1 MGPVEKS
8 LPIERAQ
15 LGVRMEKRIV
25 KVLKGLAEY
34 SNMTL
39 GQLLEKIVLHSF
51 EPEPGQEGEWCA
63 SPYSRRTLG
72 VLADLKRIYGLDDDV
87 HASRHYT
94 EVDGPQPDRD

>member
-1 MGPVEKS
+1 MVEPRS
-8 LPIERAQ
+8 ESEQVERVQ

-63 SPYSRRTLG
+63 SPYSKQSLS
-72 VLADLKRIYGLDDDV
+72 VIADLKRIYGLNYDV
-87 HASRHYT
+87 HASRGFEKPST
-94 EVDGPQPDRD
+94 SGAR

>member
-1 MGPVEKS
+1 MREQQEEQMEPNQVE
-8 LPIERAQ
+8 RVQ

-63 SPYSRRTLG
+63 SPYSKKSLS
-72 VLADLKRIYGLDDDV
+72 VIADLKRIYGLNYDV
-87 HASRHYT
+87 HASRGF
-94 EVDGPQPDRD
+94 EESS

>member
-1 MGPVEKS
+1 MVGQGMDPKQVE
-8 LPIERAQ
+8 RVQ

-63 SPYSRRTLG
+63 SPYSKRSLS
-72 VLADLKRIYGLDDDV
+72 VIADLKRIYGLNDEV
-87 HASRHYT
+87 HASRSF
-94 EVDGPQPDRD
+94 EESSSSGDR